1 MKKIIPYVILLILGI
16 VAGWLCREYH
26 FRDEVKMV
34 ADTLVRL
41 DTVRY
46 SRFELETN
54 RHRLDVPEIGTLSYI
69 FIETERLDTVYRDSI
84 RYVKLPRESRT
95 YGDERY
101 TAVVS
106 GYQPSLDRL
115 EIYLENQVVTQYL
128 QPVGE
133 RVKRNTLSL
142 GLGVNASS
150 ALLLPV
156 SLEYGYKLK
165 PWFELTAEAEYELT
179 RRQLA
184 LQIGANVQMSW

>member
-1 MKKIIPYVILLILGI
+1 MQT
-16 VAGWLCREYH
+16 
-26 FRDEVKMV
+26 
-34 ADTLVRL
+34 DTLVIRDTHIVERIVEKERRYYDTMYVAIR
-41 DTVRY
+41 DTVV
-46 SRFELETN
+46 N
-54 RHRLDVPEIGTLSYI
+54 N
-69 FIETERLDTVYRDSI
+69 DTTYLP
-84 RYVKLPRESRT
+84 LPRESKT
-95 YGDERY
+95 YGDERF

-115 EIYLENQVVTQYL
+115 EIYLENQVVTHYL
-128 QPVGE
+128 KPVGE
-133 RVKRNTLSL
+133 SVKRNSLSL

>member
-1 MKKIIPYVILLILGI
+1 MKKIIIGALLLIIGI

-26 FRDEVKMV
+26 FRGEVEV
-34 ADTLVRL
+34 QADTLYIP
-41 DTVRY
+41 DTV
-46 SRFELETN
+46 
-54 RHRLDVPEIGTLSYI
+54 
-69 FIETERLDTVYRDSI
+69 FIEKLVLKEVRETDTMYVDIRDTVTINDTTYI
-84 RYVKLPRESRT
+84 PLPRESRT
-95 YGDERY
+95 YGDERF

-128 QPVGE
+128 KPVGE

>member
-1 MKKIIPYVILLILGI
+1 MLIIGI

-26 FRDEVKMV
+26 FRGEVKV
-34 ADTLVRL
+34 QTDTLVIRDTHIVERIVEKERRYYDTMYVAIR
-41 DTVRY
+41 DTVVKND
-46 SRFELETN
+46 T
-54 RHRLDVPEIGTLSYI
+54 TYI
-69 FIETERLDTVYRDSI
+69 P
-84 RYVKLPRESRT
+84 LPRESKT
-95 YGDERY
+95 YGDERF

-128 QPVGE
+128 KPVGE

-165 PWFELTAEAEYELT
+165 PWFELTAEAEYEVT

-184 LQIGANVQMSW
+184 LQIGANVQMLW